1 MLQLGHFWESLDG
14 WFHFEQMKFGEW
26 SQITL
31 GSELSAQRLKLH
43 MTPNNKIDPQ
53 WLEEFIR
60 KTVEQ
65 PLCRNRAGCSTCG
78 GSMFYKALAEA
89 TNLELRRPA
98 NKKLDTEAMQF
109 ILRCLADIKP
119 IENKEALFQRESAE
133 NLVEAII
140 IDYLRY
146 YKGSI
151 ESLQSILRN
160 SWAGHVFARRNNI
173 YWPVPIDKWRG
184 LIF

>member
-1 MLQLGHFWESLDG
+1 
-14 WFHFEQMKFGEW
+14 
-26 SQITL
+26 
-31 GSELSAQRLKLH
+31 
-43 MTPNNKIDPQ
+43 
-53 WLEEFIR
+53 
-60 KTVEQ
+60 
-65 PLCRNRAGCSTCG
+65 
-78 GSMFYKALAEA
+78 MFYKALAEA

-119 IENKEALFQRESAE
+119 IEEKEALFQRESAE

-140 IDYLRY
+140 IDYLRCY
-146 YKGSI
+146 QGSI

-160 SWAGHVFARRNNI
+160 SWAGQVFARRKNI